1 MSRPVFTRRTS
12 FMEVMREVHRRGYVL
27 PQHDTDTQYG
37 ARAAFGGEY
46 GVTTAPPGAAPSV
59 AARRCDDGTFDA
71 VRTPSMARA
80 AGPFATLQE
89 AEEAAA
95 IARMEK
101 RAERIEAA
109 AIKALANR
117 IAEAKEDD
125 E

>member
-1 MSRPVFTRRTS
+1 MTSIVFIRRTS
-12 FMEVMREVHRRGYVL
+12 TMEVLREVYRRGYVL

-46 GVTTAPPGAAPSV
+46 GNITAPDAAPSV
-59 AARRCDDGTFDA
+59 AARRCDDGTFEA

-117 IAEAKEDD
+117 VAEAKEDD